1 MKKAQNLLEYVLIVA
16 MVAVVFGYAFVGK
29 MDFKKLKNYVFIRP
43 ASTSDPS
50 KINIEAMTDV
60 N

>member
-1 MKKAQNLLEYVLIVA
+1 MKKAQNLLEYILIVA
-16 MVAVVFGYAFVGK
+16 MVAVVFGCAFVGK
-29 MDFKKLKNYVFIRP
+29 IDIKNLKNYVFIRP
-43 ASTSDPS
+43 ADSTDAS